1 MDNNQDAKNDF
12 SDPFID
18 KTEYLSNTFIYPVG
32 DGEAKDYY
40 NAQKFRENNH
50 LGEDWN
56 KTSGGNTDLG
66 EPILSIAN
74 GYVTFAK
81 DVKGGWGNVIR
92 ILHKTKQ
99 GKFIES
105 LYAHC
110 DSIYVSK
117 GDYIKMKDQIGTI
130 GTAHDKYLAHL
141 HFEIR
146 NKPNMPLGGGYSIDA
161 SNFLCPTDFI
171 ETHR

>member
-66 EPILSIAN
+66 EPILSI
-74 GYVTFAK
+74 AK